1 MTMLTK
7 PFLLALCAWA
17 AGSLA
22 VPAPAPSAS
31 ASLEQC
37 PGYKASNV
45 RQTRHSLTADL
56 KLAGKPCNTYG
67 KDLENLVLKVSY
79 DTGM

>member
-7 PFLLALCAWA
+7 PFLLALGAWA
-17 AGSLA
+17 AGALA
-22 VPAPAPSAS
+22 APAPAAS
-31 ASLEQC
+31 SLEQC
-37 PGYKASNV
+37 PGYKATNV

-67 KDLENLVLKVSY
+67 KDLDNLVLKVSY
-79 DTGM
+79 DTGT